1 MSYLSLFSILL
12 LLEYQSWKL
21 SALQT
26 FYSFNPHQQSQH
38 GLWTALVDGSVN
50 REHLHYMDLFFGL
63 GIGHLFSPSG
73 SHLSTLLTPVRW
85 ILPSKKIEGFIL
97 LSVWIWTFFNQ
108 EYECIGR
115 VSLLKFFF
123 LFIPNHVSLI
133 FPIFSLDLIL
143 REKSSPLSFILSLI
157 FSSIPYSFSK
167 QSNFKIQFIYFFFN
181 LVISCCMALSV
192 SLFALPLNFIIFY
205 IFPYI
210 FPILIAIYFQPFLY
224 FKNIADNLSEFF
236 LPYMTSFYE
245 QTHRWSHISSSVS
258 VPILILLVKGKKML
272 SVFLFLSLFPGNL
285 GIKKPK
291 IAPSS
296 YSGKWVG
303 NTKVYANCRI
313 VYRDYWKYLNCRRKK
328 TM

>member
-1 MSYLSLFSILL
+1 
-12 LLEYQSWKL
+12 
-21 SALQT
+21 
-26 FYSFNPHQQSQH
+26 
-38 GLWTALVDGSVN
+38 
-50 REHLHYMDLFFGL
+50 MDLFFGL